1 MTSYYNIVIGD
12 KKMIINKIDCYENK
26 VSLSLGR
33 HEIAIIRRALSR
45 MSNELTEEGKSLHLE
60 IDGIDAILKDGNL
73 TRFLSFYKNLV
84 KTQIE
89 EEKNSNQ

>member
-1 MTSYYNIVIGD
+1 MTSYYNIVIGGQ
-12 KKMIINKIDCYENK
+12 KMTINKIDAYENK

-33 HEIAIIRRALSR
+33 HEIAIISRALSR
-45 MSNELTEEGKSLHLE
+45 MSNELTEEGKFLHLE
-60 IDGIDAILKDGNL
+60 IIGIDDILKDGNF

-84 KTQIE
+84 KTEIE

>member
-12 KKMIINKIDCYENK
+12 KKMTINKIDVDENK
-26 VSLSLGR
+26 VTLSLGR

-45 MSNELTEEGKSLHLE
+45 MSNELTEEGRFLYLE
-60 IDGIDAILKDGNL
+60 IDGIDDILKDGNF

-84 KTQIE
+84 ENEIKE
-89 EEKNSNQ
+89 VKNSNQ

>member
-1 MTSYYNIVIGD
+1 
-12 KKMIINKIDCYENK
+12 MIINKIDVYENK
-26 VSLSLGR
+26 VSLSFGR

-45 MSNELTEEGKSLHLE
+45 MRNELTEEGKFLCLE
-60 IDGIDAILKDGNL
+60 IDGIDDILKDGNL

-84 KTQIE
+84 KTEIE